1 VSGESFFIR
10 DPYVGEMTD
19 PLRPPAETFA
29 GRGLRSGGRWR
40 EPCSSQ
46 PLRTGRA
53 GLMFHHGICLEPT
66 KGNEWAAMAE
76 ARLGDLGGFG
86 AHADVR

>member
-1 VSGESFFIR
+1 
-10 DPYVGEMTD
+10 
-19 PLRPPAETFA
+19 
-29 GRGLRSGGRWR
+29 
-40 EPCSSQ
+40 
-46 PLRTGRA
+46 
-53 GLMFHHGICLEPT
+53 MFHHGICLEPT